1 MFDGSHRTNR
11 REINLAGRNTSRS
24 SRTSN
29 LHTARQQRLARAAAK
44 NQTNAATL
52 LQRCFRGVR
61 GRRFVS
67 VWVRGEFDEMVVGLT
82 DSHRQYS
89 SSNNSSEQQLSL
101 QKQKE
106 MIGRLASLLAF
117 RLSPALIHFF
127 STQNNDESSIHQ
139 DLLSLERILQSN
151 QDASPLLSSTTVK
164 RLSITILILLRQS
177 YQFNHPRRV
186 DEQCLAQLLNY
197 LMEKQFRLVETTI
210 GTNHNEIWFIHFFLC
225 LRDSYLD
232 AGPDSMEIE
241 GGLDKREEVQKLLLK
256 WCCRII
262 VQSASRQAEID
273 DAAAISLQQ
282 KHLGNISNNGLTLL
296 ASIIFM
302 TGLDPSL
309 IPVWMKEHLSLL
321 ISSLD
326 ELFICK
332 EGQQHDSNVNLEWS
346 SVFVYFLSRGLIG
359 MSTSKVHPNIK
370 IGKNISETI
379 QCISSSSSSPLNSID
394 LWQNALSDTVSSREH
409 IILDQVLS
417 YAEISAKSSPRHQ
430 YVFTFCVPTIMQYA
444 LRQQQELSVLASF
457 AARGEDIMS
466 WTENSSSGDTNNV
479 LLPNANQ
486 FGTAAATAFDMEEIE
501 SESDDDDEQFQ
512 RQVNQLRQQIQN
524 GGRQSRADLQTVPK
538 LDALYQT
545 HMLQTKKVAM
555 DRAQSSTTVSY
566 ASEKQRFVLA
576 ARIGS
581 GVLIQQLGDVIFS
594 SAPMKNEPM
603 SGILSQCSMISLHN
617 QAKESYT
624 SCLAEIMV
632 GCSGLKAGRNAASPL
647 LAKLAFHETSLN
659 GLWGV
664 AKEKAYLITNSLSTS
679 SSLSGTDV
687 LELTHAY
694 ETLSIFCDLFSH
706 WNLAMD
712 DDLFI
717 EKYHNPDISM
727 TSSVCYLARELV
739 GTLKTILNDLYWVRP
754 VLASDI
760 SNRQAIVQHDR
771 EVSIRFQRARLLLSG
786 TKLWNCLY
794 ERWCRLF
801 RSIKFCEEEE
811 WWFPQLA
818 SRGQHDNNA
827 VIQSQVTSIGQ
838 DEDDAMEE
846 SSLDNS
852 NEEAQ
857 ATNNDLGLDALA
869 TSFRDPKMAR
879 VLTCIPQALPFSRRV
894 DLFQNLLESDK
905 AKTQDETAAFRQMMM
920 NWDDGDTYSGRE
932 KVTIHRDNLYLD
944 SKSNLMPL
952 GKKLRKK
959 LQVTFINQH
968 GIEEAGIDG
977 GGVQKE
983 FFDGERHVLF
993 DAPPSPRIIFPSID

>member
-1 MFDGSHRTNR
+1 M
-11 REINLAGRNTSRS
+11 L
-24 SRTSN
+24 
-29 LHTARQQRLARAAAK
+29 
-44 NQTNAATL
+44 
-52 LQRCFRGVR
+52 
-61 GRRFVS
+61 
-67 VWVRGEFDEMVVGLT
+67 
-82 DSHRQYS
+82 
-89 SSNNSSEQQLSL
+89 
-101 QKQKE
+101 
-106 MIGRLASLLAF
+106 GRLASLLAF
-117 RLSPALIHFF
+117 RLNPALIHLF
-127 STQNNDESSIHQ
+127 SIENNNATIRANDDSKLIESDIHR
-139 DLLSLERILQSN
+139 DLLSLERLLRSHYN
-151 QDASPLLSSTTVK
+151 RDTSPFLSYTSAK
-164 RLSITILILLRQS
+164 RLGITILMLLRQS
-177 YQFNHPRRV
+177 YQFKKTSHHQR
-186 DEQCLAQLLNY
+186 DGQDDQQCLAHLLNY
-197 LMEKQFRLVETTI
+197 LMDRQCSSIETATGTSNELWLV
-210 GTNHNEIWFIHFFLC
+210 HFFLC

-232 AGPDSMEIE
+232 VHVNPDSMEIE
-241 GGLDKREEVQKLLLK
+241 GEEFDKKKEEVQKILFK

-262 VQSASRQAEID
+262 VQSASKQTQTD
-273 DAAAISLQQ
+273 VDTTSSLQR
-282 KHLGNISNNGLTLL
+282 NNTECISNNGLTLL
-296 ASIIFM
+296 ASIVFL
-302 TGLDPSL
+302 TGLDPL
-309 IPVWMKEHLSLL
+309 TIPVWMKEQLSML
-321 ISSLD
+321 ISSLE
-326 ELFICK
+326 ELFVCK
-332 EGQQHDSNVNLEWS
+332 VGGQQHDSNVNSEWS
-346 SVFVYFLSRGLIG
+346 SVFVYSLSRGLVN
-359 MSTSKVHPNIK
+359 MSASKVHPNIK
-370 IGKNISETI
+370 IGRNIAETI
-379 QCISSSSSSPLNSID
+379 QYISSSTSVDSSD
-394 LWQNALSDTVSSREH
+394 LWRNALSDTISSREH

-417 YAEISAKSSPRHQ
+417 YAEISAKSSSQHQ
-430 YVFTFCVPTIMQYA
+430 HIFSFCVPTIMQYA

-457 AARGEDIMS
+457 AARGEDILA
-466 WTENSSSGDTNNV
+466 WTANNGDANSVFNSNRNEFS
-479 LLPNANQ
+479 
-486 FGTAAATAFDMEEIE
+486 TAAATAFDMEDSE
-501 SESDDDDEQFQ
+501 SESDDDDDEQFQ

-545 HMLQTKKVAM
+545 QMLQTKKLVMDKLQSATVA
-555 DRAQSSTTVSY
+555 SFS
-566 ASEKQRFVLA
+566 SEKQRVVLA

-581 GVLIQQLGDVIFS
+581 GALIQQLGDVIFS

-603 SGILSQCSMISLHN
+603 NGILSRCSIVALHN
-617 QAKESYT
+617 QARESYT
-624 SCLAEIMV
+624 SCLAEIMI

-647 LAKLAFHETSLN
+647 LAKLAFNEPSLN

-664 AKEKAYLITNSLSTS
+664 AKEQAFLITNSLSTP
-679 SSLSGTDV
+679 SSLSGVDV
-687 LELTHAY
+687 VELIHAY
-694 ETLSIFCDLFSH
+694 ETLSIFCDMFSH

-727 TSSVCYLARELV
+727 TSPVCYLAKELV

-771 EVSIRFQRARLLLSG
+771 ESSIRFQRARLLLSG

-801 RSIKFCEEEE
+801 RSIKFCDEEE

-838 DEDDAMEE
+838 EDDDTMEE
-846 SSLDNS
+846 SSLDNG
-852 NEEAQ
+852 NEGAA

-905 AKTQDETAAFRQMMM
+905 SKTQDETAAFRQMMM
-920 NWDDGDTYSGRE
+920 NLDDGDTYSGRE

-944 SKSNLMPL
+944 SKNNLMPL

-983 FFDGERHVLF
+983 FFDGEGHVFCSNFTFHLTCILPLSCF
-993 DAPPSPRIIFPSID
+993 ATKT